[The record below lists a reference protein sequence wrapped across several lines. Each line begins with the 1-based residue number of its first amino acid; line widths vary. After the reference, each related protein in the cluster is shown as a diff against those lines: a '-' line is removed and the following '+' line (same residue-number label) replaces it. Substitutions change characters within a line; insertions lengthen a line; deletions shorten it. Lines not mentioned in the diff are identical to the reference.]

1 MEDFVKQLP
10 LMEARVFR
18 LLNESISP
26 PEITMMLGI
35 TRNNLNQIVWRIR
48 KKALVQGD
56 PQVFEIVGVPK
67 TRATRFI
74 DTPEAFEAGV
84 IRPVPP
90 TR

>member
-1 MEDFVKQLP
+1 MKEFKEQLSPMET
-10 LMEARVFR
+10 RVFR
-18 LLNESISP
+18 LLEKSINYS
-26 PEITMMLGI
+26 EITSLLGI
-35 TRNNLNQIVWRIR
+35 SLNNLNQIVWRIR

-84 IRPVPP
+84 VRPVPP